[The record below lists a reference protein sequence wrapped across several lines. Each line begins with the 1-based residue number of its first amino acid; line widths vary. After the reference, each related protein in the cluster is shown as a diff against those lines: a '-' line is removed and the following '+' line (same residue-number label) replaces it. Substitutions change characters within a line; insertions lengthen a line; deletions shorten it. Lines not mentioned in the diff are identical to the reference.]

1 MRGDPERDA
10 QIWLRKLEEAD
21 RKRAGYQDMAA
32 EGLITF
38 DELRAKLAALEETR
52 ETAERELTA
61 LKDRKDRIDHMERD
75 KDALLEQYEAINPD
89 ALDALTSEE
98 RQEFYK
104 VLRLRVT
111 VRVGGDLEATGAF
124 FEGAAFCLPA
134 STQ

>member
-52 ETAERELTA
+52 ETAERETSA
-61 LKDRKDRIDHMERD
+61 SGSGNVLKRP
-75 KDALLEQYEAINPD
+75 LLE
-89 ALDALTSEE
+89 
-98 RQEFYK
+98 
-104 VLRLRVT
+104 RL
-111 VRVGGDLEATGAF
+111 
-124 FEGAAFCLPA
+124 P
-134 STQ
+134 ST